1 MIARNILISDVTKR
15 TMTESNCHVNQLDS
29 HHDHLICNFMKLSQL
44 NAFKA
49 IIECQTIT
57 AAAERLNLSQPAVS
71 RLLAS
76 LEERLRFKLFIRK
89 GNRLVLSDEGQA
101 FYLEVAKV
109 FEAVSGLDQAAL
121 SIRSRHFGSLNI
133 AAMPLLSN
141 SYLPRVLATFLQ
153 QATKLKVG
161 LKTYRSEEVIRHVQ
175 SQTTDIGFAFVD
187 NPVAGVH
194 AQRVSCECVCL
205 IPVTSPLA
213 ALAEIDINDIANQ
226 VLIRHEKDATQCK
239 IDTLL
244 RRYGLST
251 IEQVEV
257 SLASTA
263 AALVREGVGIA
274 ITDPF
279 TAAIDSEHPQ
289 VVMRPLVFSLPVEF
303 DILYPAL
310 KPIHR
315 HAEHFI
321 EQFMLLADSLNIDLK
336 LGPIRDLNE

>member
-1 MIARNILISDVTKR
+1 
-15 TMTESNCHVNQLDS
+15 
-29 HHDHLICNFMKLSQL
+29 MKLTQL

-49 IIECQTIT
+49 IVECQTVT

-71 RLLAS
+71 RLLS
-76 LEERLRFKLFIRK
+76 GLEQRLGFNLFLRK

-109 FEAVSGLDQAAL
+109 FDAVSGLDHAAD
-121 SIRSRHFGSLNI
+121 SIRSSHFGSLNI

-141 SYLPRVLATFLQ
+141 AYLPRILATFLRT
-153 QATKLKVG
+153 APKMKVG
-161 LKTYRSEEVIRHVQ
+161 FKTYRSEEVIRRVQ

-187 NPVAGVH
+187 QPLAGVK
-194 AQRVSCECVCL
+194 AQKVECECVCL
-205 IPVTSPLA
+205 LPASSPLA
-213 ALAEIDINDIANQ
+213 KRKVIDIYDIADQ
-226 VLIRHEKDATQCK
+226 MLIRHEKDTNQRR
-239 IDTLL
+239 IDALL
-244 RRYGLST
+244 RRYDLT
-251 IEQVEV
+251 TVEQIEV

-279 TAAIDSEHPQ
+279 TAHMEIEHTQ
-289 VVMRPLVFSLPVEF
+289 VVMRPLVFSLPFEF

-315 HAEHFI
+315 HAEQFI
-321 EQFMLLADSLNIDLK
+321 EQFMLLADELDIYLK
-336 LGPIRDLNE
+336 IGPIRDLDEDETKRAHR

>member
-1 MIARNILISDVTKR
+1 
-15 TMTESNCHVNQLDS
+15 
-29 HHDHLICNFMKLSQL
+29 MKLTQL

-49 IIECQTIT
+49 VVECQTVT

-71 RLLAS
+71 RLLS
-76 LEERLRFKLFIRK
+76 GLEQRLGFNLFLRK
-89 GNRLVLSDEGQA
+89 GNRLELSDEGQA

-109 FEAVSGLDQAAL
+109 FDAVSGLDHAAD

-141 SYLPRVLATFLQ
+141 AYLPRILASFLKD
-153 QATKLKVG
+153 APRLKVG
-161 LKTYRSEEVIRHVQ
+161 FKTYRSEEVIRRVQ

-187 NPVAGVH
+187 EQLAGVK
-194 AQRVSCECVCL
+194 AQKVECECVCL
-205 IPVTSPLA
+205 LPASSPLA
-213 ALAEIDINDIANQ
+213 KRTVIDIYDIADQ
-226 VLIRHEKDATQCK
+226 MLIRHEKDANQRR
-239 IDTLL
+239 IDALL
-244 RRYGLST
+244 RRYDLT
-251 IEQVEV
+251 TVEQIEV

-279 TAAIDSEHPQ
+279 TAHMEIENPQ
-289 VVMRPLVFSLPVEF
+289 VVMRPLVFSLPFEF

-315 HAEHFI
+315 HAEQFI
-321 EQFMLLADSLNIDLK
+321 EQFMQLADELDIYLK
-336 LGPIRDLNE
+336 IGPIRDLDENETKRAHS